1 MYIRGDN
8 AYDVDNNDDHNANDD
23 DIADSHNA
31 NDDDHPMLMMM
42 NIPYN
47 SDNNHTVNDDCRDAH
62 HNANDNVIAESHK
75 ANNDNDNDHNANDA
89 DDHNANDDDANDD
102 DDDAGWCWVSWR
114 ESPWSSC
121 RAGSTPTRDMTFGR

>member
-1 MYIRGDN
+1 MWRWKWYEDDHLYIRGDN

-47 SDNNHTVNDDCRDAH
+47 SDNKFHKKKENQLTCTIQCTLNNEYTVQY
-62 HNANDNVIAESHK
+62 SMSSF
-75 ANNDNDNDHNANDA
+75 
-89 DDHNANDDDANDD
+89 
-102 DDDAGWCWVSWR
+102 VSKW
-114 ESPWSSC
+114 
-121 RAGSTPTRDMTFGR
+121 